1 MSNAGHRERLRER
14 FLKEGLDSFQEH
26 EILELILF
34 QSIPQKNV
42 NNLAHQLIDKFGS
55 LSGVLDAPKEALEKE
70 LGISSKTATNLV
82 MLKEVL
88 FKYRESK
95 SKKIDFCNLNQVAS
109 HVIETFRDE
118 PSERMV
124 VLYLSSR
131 NALLCKKQ
139 YRAVD
144 GFSLNASIR
153 EIVKDCINLNAS
165 SVYIAHNHPDFVA
178 NPSTNDLKF
187 TKRLYYSLQSI
198 RSLLADHLIVGGDG
212 TMFSFWESGL
222 IFAYQKEYS
231 IVFSQVQQ
239 PQQDTAK
246 IEKEVEA
253 VVRGVENAEK
263 RTLSSKKFETF

>member
-95 SKKIDFCNLNQVAS
+95 SKKIDFCNLF
-109 HVIETFRDE
+109 I
-118 PSERMV
+118 
-124 VLYLSSR
+124 
-131 NALLCKKQ
+131 
-139 YRAVD
+139 
-144 GFSLNASIR
+144 
-153 EIVKDCINLNAS
+153 
-165 SVYIAHNHPDFVA
+165 
-178 NPSTNDLKF
+178 
-187 TKRLYYSLQSI
+187 QSI
-198 RSLLADHLIVGGDG
+198 IHFIQDLL
-212 TMFSFWESGL
+212 
-222 IFAYQKEYS
+222 
-231 IVFSQVQQ
+231 
-239 PQQDTAK
+239 
-246 IEKEVEA
+246 
-253 VVRGVENAEK
+253 N
-263 RTLSSKKFETF
+263 